1 MIDPTYV
8 SVEEY
13 QEKKSDSQN
22 HVMVLQNYPNPANTL
37 TKVEFIVSQKEFVSL
52 KLYSSDGKLICTYV
66 NKILV
71 PGKYHV
77 DIDVSN
83 FKSGIYSY
91 QINDTSL
98 RLIKN

>member
-52 KLYSSDGKLICTYV
+52 KLYSPDGKLIRTYV
-66 NKILV
+66 NKLLV
-71 PGKYHV
+71 PGNYHI

-83 FKSGIYSY
+83 LKCGIYSY